1 MVRRLLDGGAEVNA
15 RNAFG
20 ATALLYAAADEAKA
34 WLLMARGAD
43 VNAQTRPGRTP
54 LMIAAACDGC
64 SAVIKLALEKG
75 ADAKARDIGGATAL
89 EPAASAGDSE
99 SVRLLLAAVADT
111 RNVSRSGMT
120 PLLGAPFSIATWSR
134 SGRCWRRARIRTQR

>member
-64 SAVIKLALEKG
+64 SAVIKLPLE
-75 ADAKARDIGGATAL
+75 
-89 EPAASAGDSE
+89 
-99 SVRLLLAAVADT
+99 
-111 RNVSRSGMT
+111 
-120 PLLGAPFSIATWSR
+120 
-134 SGRCWRRARIRTQR
+134 RARMRRPGT